1 MLFWS
6 SETMLDTSTLVAI
19 AILAYLAQQAVAR
32 IYSVLVGPL
41 SKFPGPKINAFT
53 LLALSISEY
62 KGRQVE
68 DVTKMHEKYGPVVR
82 LSPNYVSFLG
92 NEQTW
97 RDIYGFKKQ
106 GQEMPHKDRRFYPL
120 SLNGTASV
128 FTDLDEAGHSRKRK
142 LLANSFSDRALK
154 EQEPLL
160 KGWAGLLRRKLDET
174 SGTPVDLVKMLNCTT
189 FDIMADMTFGEGLGM
204 LQDSEYSPWV
214 KTIFGSIKQGTVMRQ
229 FKNYSAL
236 TNAMF
241 ESLLPLIPSIR
252 SKLVE
257 HWEYIV
263 KRVDKRLARSDPH
276 QDFWSNILMKSQGNT
291 GMTKD
296 EMYPTASLFMV
307 AGTETTATLLSG
319 LFFLLMKDPEQ
330 MRKLQAEI
338 REAFGSFDDLHL
350 DSLARCRYLEACLKE
365 ALRVY
370 PPVPIGLTRTVPA
383 GGSTING
390 HWVPAGTFVSVHQ
403 AATTRSE
410 TNFTDA
416 RSFRPERWLG
426 DSKYSNDVL
435 DANEPFSMGPR
446 NCLGKVS

>member
-1 MLFWS
+1 MTLFE
-6 SETMLDTSTLVAI
+6 SETMLSSPTFAII
-19 AILAYLAQQAVAR
+19 AILAYFAQQAVAR
-32 IYSVLVGPL
+32 IYSVFLGPL
-41 SKFPGPKINAFT
+41 SKFPGPKLNAFT
-53 LLALSISEY
+53 LLALSTSEY

-68 DVTKMHEKYGPVVR
+68 DVSEMHEKYGPVVR

-97 RDIYGFKKQ
+97 KDIYGFKKQ
-106 GQEMPHKDRRFYPL
+106 GQEMPHKDRRYYPL
-120 SLNGTASV
+120 GLNGSASV

-142 LLANSFSDRALK
+142 LLANSFSDKALK

-160 KGWAGLLRRKLDET
+160 KSWASLLCRKLDET
-174 SGTPVDLVKMLNCTT
+174 NGTAVDLVKMLNCTT

-204 LQDSEYSPWV
+204 LENSEYSPWV

-229 FKNYSAL
+229 FKNYSVL
-236 TNAMF
+236 TNAIF
-241 ESLLPLIPSIR
+241 ESLLPMVPSIR
-252 SKLVE
+252 SKLLE
-257 HWEYIV
+257 HWDYVV
-263 KRVDKRLARSDPH
+263 KRVDRRLARSDAHP
-276 QDFWSNILMKSQGNT
+276 DFWSNILAKSQDNA
-291 GMTKD
+291 GMPKE

-319 LFFLLMKDPEQ
+319 LFFLLMKDPER
-330 MRKLQAEI
+330 MRKLQAEV
-338 REAFGSFDDLHL
+338 RDAFVSFDDVHL
-350 DSLARCRYLEACLKE
+350 ESLARCRYLDACLKE

-370 PPVPIGLTRTVPA
+370 PPVPIGLTRTVPS

-403 AATTRSE
+403 LATTRSE

-426 DSKYSNDVL
+426 DPKYANDIL
-435 DANEPFSMGPR
+435 DANEPFSIGPR
-446 NCLGKVS
+446 NCLGKAS